1 MHQKQLAL
9 VAIGVVA
16 LAGTT
21 SLALFYRGQATHYR
35 QEWQTALAQPQP
47 APEAGAAPAAAV
59 RVQTVRIPESTGDGA
74 EEIAR
79 LNVRIRDLEEQLAA
93 RPAAPAQTVAPD
105 APRGPAADAGPR
117 RRTDWMSALRTN
129 DPTRYAEFQQRR
141 AAAQQAVQDAWNQ
154 KTNYFLNRD
163 TSRMSEEELQEYNQM
178 LSVLTQ
184 TWELS
189 QRMQVQSGMSHDE
202 RHQVIDTVRSNITVL
217 VPLLNNERDRE
228 FYDLAVGMGHSAND
242 AAAFALYAN
251 QIIDATSLRNLIP
264 GGGRGMGFGGGPG
277 GGGFAP
283 GFGNPPGGG
292 GGGAPASR

>member
-21 SLALFYRGQATHYR
+21 SLALFYRGQAAHYR
-35 QEWQTALAQPQP
+35 QEWQTALDRPQP
-47 APEAGAAPAAAV
+47 AAATAPAAAV
-59 RVQTVRIPESTGDGA
+59 RLQAIDVPESTGDASEG
-74 EEIAR
+74 IAR

-93 RPAAPAQTVAPD
+93 RPAASAQAVSPQ
-105 APRGPAADAGPR
+105 APRGPAADVGPR
-117 RRTDWMSALRTN
+117 RRTDWMSVLRTN
-129 DPTRYAEFQQRR
+129 DPVRYAEFQQRR

-178 LSVLTQ
+178 LTVLTQ

-189 QRMQVQSGMSHDE
+189 QRMQVQSSMTHDE

-228 FYDLAVGMGHSAND
+228 FYDLAVGMGHNAND

-264 GGGRGMGFGGGPG
+264 GGGRGMGFGGGSG

-283 GFGNPPGGG
+283 GFGSPPAGG